1 MTTTEQD
8 RKRTRSGD
16 MATAGSRQNRIAT
29 RTDTEG
35 GLLRQERTLT
45 RKITGPP
52 QDRTGLRHIRTVI
65 RTVPLITTA
74 QDHNRTGPARPGL
87 RQKKATTGQ
96 VHRTGPQSFR
106 TATGR
111 DCDHDHDRAGPAQ
124 DKIRGQGHSRTA
136 TGQDRDQDR
145 CRRGLLRQEMAVTR
159 KITGPPQDRTRMRH
173 IRTSIVSEH
182 KRKKLRD
189 HRGQRRTRKGDRV
202 TTAGQLQD

>member
-96 VHRTGPQSFR
+96 VHTTGPQSFR

-111 DCDHDHDRAGPAQ
+111 DSMGSYS
-124 DKIRGQGHSRTA
+124 G
-136 TGQDRDQDR
+136 
-145 CRRGLLRQEMAVTR
+145 
-159 KITGPPQDRTRMRH
+159 
-173 IRTSIVSEH
+173 
-182 KRKKLRD
+182 
-189 HRGQRRTRKGDRV
+189 RKGIGYPSVTFRV
-202 TTAGQLQD
+202 GHHQHPTRQSCCGPNQSFLHASEVMGLYRGSW